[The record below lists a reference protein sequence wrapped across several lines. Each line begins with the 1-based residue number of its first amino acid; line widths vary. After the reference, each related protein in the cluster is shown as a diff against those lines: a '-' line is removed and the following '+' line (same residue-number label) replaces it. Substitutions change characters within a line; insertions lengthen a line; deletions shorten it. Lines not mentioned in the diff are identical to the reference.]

1 MQLSEDGNYQ
11 WNGEEWIPVEQ
22 SPAITETA
30 PMEVSETAPVE
41 VPETAAVEV
50 PETAP
55 AEVPETAP
63 AEVQTPAPAEV
74 QTPAP
79 MVVSTPA
86 VTPMVSPVPI
96 NMDSKANTGL
106 DFTRGFSTLKYGLA
120 AFLSTILTVILILI
134 VNGIIL
140 YAAFSGADDLEGLA
154 VGFIVSMTLCALF
167 NILAVTQV
175 LTLVMGMGISDGL
188 GKPGLG
194 YIGSWKTAFTAILES
209 TPVILTSALM
219 FGAGLGML
227 EDSPGV
233 AGLLLFVSGVIIV
246 LFQMG
251 LLAFMARKIATDL

>member
-30 PMEVSETAPVE
+30 PMEVSETAPV
-41 VPETAAVEV
+41 
-50 PETAP
+50 
-55 AEVPETAP
+55 EVPETAP

>member
-11 WNGEEWIPVEQ
+11 WNGQEWVPVEQ
-22 SPAITETA
+22 APEMTEAT
-30 PMEVSETAPVE
+30 PVE
-41 VPETAAVEV
+41 VTEAA
-50 PETAP
+50 PMD
-55 AEVPETAP
+55 
-63 AEVQTPAPAEV
+63 V

-79 MVVSTPA
+79 MGVSTPA
-86 VTPMVSPVPI
+86 VVPMVSPAAI
-96 NMDSKANTGL
+96 NMGRKDNPGL

-134 VNGIIL
+134 VNGIIF
-140 YAAFSGADDLEGLA
+140 YVAISGADDFEGVA

-188 GKPGLG
+188 GKAGLG
-194 YIGSWKTAFTAILES
+194 YIGSWKTAFTAIVES
-209 TPVILTSALM
+209 TPVILTSAIM
-219 FGAGLGML
+219 FGVGFGML
-227 EDSPGV
+227 EDSPSLG
-233 AGLLLFVSGVIIV
+233 GLLLFVSGVIIV

>member
-140 YAAFSGADDLEGLA
+140 YAAFSGADDLEGCLLY
-154 VGFIVSMTLCALF
+154 T
-167 NILAVTQV
+167 
-175 LTLVMGMGISDGL
+175 SDAADEL
-188 GKPGLG
+188 
-194 YIGSWKTAFTAILES
+194 
-209 TPVILTSALM
+209 
-219 FGAGLGML
+219 
-227 EDSPGV
+227 
-233 AGLLLFVSGVIIV
+233 
-246 LFQMG
+246 
-251 LLAFMARKIATDL
+251 